1 MCQETHDPFSLL
13 CTTWPR
19 LPGRNNQLTHLIRRI
34 QHPTLACHLTRGTT
48 ITRRDI
54 QRRILI
60 KEIPRAQQQ
69 RHRLR
74 RHDGEILRSWEVRDT
89 EGVPEDDV
97 GVVDR
102 GLAIGDPFWDTPRR
116 LARGLG
122 HVPAGGVELVVGIW
136 EVLGLGSEIGEAR
149 RGGCTFCYVYSMAS
163 KAGSFPD

>member
-1 MCQETHDPFSLL
+1 MICPSTTSKVYYPRMYQETHDHLSLL
-13 CTTWPR
+13 CTTRPR
-19 LPGRNNQLTHLIRRI
+19 LPRRNNQLTHLIRRI
-34 QHPTLACHLTRGTT
+34 QHPTLTCHLTRGTT

-74 RHDGEILRSWEVRDT
+74 RHDGEIFRSWEMRDA

-102 GLAIGDPFWDTPRR
+102 GLAIGDPFGNTPRGF
-116 LARGLG
+116 ARGLG
-122 HVPAGGVELVVGIW
+122 HVPAGGVELVVGI
-136 EVLGLGSEIGEAR
+136 
-149 RGGCTFCYVYSMAS
+149 
-163 KAGSFPD
+163 